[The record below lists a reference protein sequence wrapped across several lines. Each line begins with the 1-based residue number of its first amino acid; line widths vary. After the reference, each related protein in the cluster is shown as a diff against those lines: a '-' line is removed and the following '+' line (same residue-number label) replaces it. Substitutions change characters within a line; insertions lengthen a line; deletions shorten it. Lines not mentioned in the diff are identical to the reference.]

1 MNKIKYEQMFKIQND
16 IVKALNNDIRRLAR
30 LLNEVEDDEAR
41 LRLIESIH
49 HLIIERKKNVER
61 LNFIARAKNNE
72 I

>member
-72 I
+72 V